1 MSAKISVIVVAAGRG
16 SRYLTAFPKQYELI
30 YGKTILR
37 HTIDIFLNH
46 PLTKDVT
53 CVIHPDDV
61 DLYTQATTGLNIPYV
76 FGGETRQDSVMNGL
90 KALKNTD
97 LVFIHDAARPNL
109 TIDKIDA
116 LISSFKDNETLG
128 AILALPVT
136 DTVKYVEN
144 GYIVKTLDRQNVFR
158 AQTPQVFRFNVIYDC
173 HIKAPHQNFTDDAAL
188 LEHFNHKV
196 KIVLGD
202 ASNIKIT
209 EPNDTKIMSASSMS
223 LFRL

>member
-1 MSAKISVIVVAAGRG
+1 MSAKISVIIVAAGRG
-16 SRYLTAFPKQYELI
+16 SRYSIALPKQYELI

-37 HTIDIFLNH
+37 HTIDVFLSH
-46 PLTKDVT
+46 PSTKDIT
-53 CVIHPDDV
+53 CVIHPDDI
-61 DLYTQATTGLNIPYV
+61 DLYTQSVTGLNISYV
-76 FGGETRQDSVMNGL
+76 FGGETRQDSVISGL

-116 LISSFKDNETLG
+116 LIESFEDSTTCG
-128 AILALPVT
+128 AILALPVV

-144 GYIVKTLDRQNVFR
+144 GFIVKTLDRQNVFR
-158 AQTPQVFRFNVIYDC
+158 AQTPQVFRFDTIYTC
-173 HIKAPHQNFTDDAAL
+173 HVKAPHQNFTDDAAL

-202 ASNIKIT
+202 AANIKIT
-209 EPNDTKIMSASSMS
+209 EPNDTKFMSASSMYE
-223 LFRL
+223 R